1 MEKTKKEMSE
11 SQKNKKGLSKTFDAF
26 STKVTKLSGSP
37 GAFIIALCTIIAWA
51 ITGPVFHYS
60 DTWQL
65 VINTGT
71 TIITFLM
78 VFLIQQSQNKD
89 TLALQIKLNELI
101 AANKNASNRLID
113 SEDLTGEEL
122 EVLKKFYIKMSEK
135 AKAEQDLKQTHSIED
150 AVDDEDVK
158 EQNQKNRP
166 LKPGKTK
173 KS

>member
-1 MEKTKKEMSE
+1 MPKKP
-11 SQKNKKGLSKTFDAF
+11 NKLYQLFDSF
-26 STKVTKLSGSP
+26 STKVTKLTGSP
-37 GAFIIALCTIIAWA
+37 GAFILAFLTIIIWGV
-51 ITGPVFHYS
+51 TGPIFQYS

-113 SEDLTGEEL
+113 SEDLTAEEL
-122 EVLKKFYIKMSEK
+122 EVLKKFYIKISEN
-135 AKAEQDLKQTHSIED
+135 AKKDENLKKSHSIED
-150 AVDDEDVK
+150 AYSNEKVK
-158 EQNQKNRP
+158 EKTRP
-166 LKPGKTK
+166 NKIHKDGNLAKPK

>member
-1 MEKTKKEMSE
+1 MEKTKKQMSQME
-11 SQKNKKGLSKTFDAF
+11 KNKKGLSRLFDTF

-37 GAFIIALCTIIAWA
+37 GAFITALVTIIVWA
-51 ITGPVFHYS
+51 ITGPVFNYS

-101 AANKNASNRLID
+101 AANQNASNRLID
-113 SEDLTGEEL
+113 SEDLTGQEL
-122 EVLKKFYIKMSEK
+122 EMLKNFYIKMSER
-135 AKAEQDLKQTHSIED
+135 AKKEQDLRQTHSIED
-150 AVDDEDVK
+150 AVDDEKAK

-166 LKPGKTK
+166 LKPRKAK